1 MQQSTPYLSFRGIGK
16 TFPGVKA
23 LTDISFDCYAGQVH
37 ALMGENGAGKSTLLK
52 ILSGN
57 YAPTTGSV
65 VINGQEMSFS
75 DTTAALNAGVAII
88 YQELHLVP
96 EMTVAENIYLGQLP
110 HKGGIV
116 NRSLLNYEAGLQL
129 KHLGMDIDP
138 DTPLKYLSIGQWQM
152 VEIAKALAR
161 NAKIIAFDEPTSSLS
176 AREIDN
182 LFRVIR
188 ELRKEG
194 RGILYVS
201 HRMEEIFALSDAI
214 TVFKDGRYVKT
225 FTDMQQVD
233 HDALVQAMVG
243 RDIGDIYGWQPR
255 SYGEERLR
263 LDAVKAPGVRTPISL
278 AVRSGEIVGLFGL
291 VGAGR
296 SELMK
301 GLFGGTQITA
311 GQVYIDQQ
319 PIDIRKPSH
328 AIAAGMMLCPEDR
341 KAEGIIPVH
350 SVRDNINISAR
361 RKHVLGGCVI
371 NNGWEENNADHHIRS
386 LNIKTPGA
394 EQLIMNLS
402 GGNQQKAI
410 LGRWLSE
417 EMKVILLDEPTR
429 GIDVG
434 AKHEIYNVIYALAA
448 QGVAVLFIACAIFV
462 PNFATFINMKGLGL
476 AISMSGMVACG
487 MLFCLASGDFDLSV
501 ASVIACAGVTTAVV
515 INLTESLWIGVAA
528 GLLLGILCGLVN
540 GFVIAKLK
548 INALITTLATMQI
561 VRGLAYIISDGKAVG
576 IEDESFFALGY
587 ANWFGLPAPIW
598 LTVACLIIFGLLL
611 NKTTFGRN
619 TLAIGGN
626 EEAARLAGVPVVRTK
641 IIIFVLS
648 GLVSAIAGI
657 ILASRMTSGQPMT
670 SIGYELIVI
679 SACVLGG
686 VSLKGGI
693 GKISYVV
700 AGILILGTVEN
711 AMNLLNISPF
721 AQYVVRGLI
730 LLAAVIF
737 DRYKQKAKRTV

>member
-1 MQQSTPYLSFRGIGK
+1 MQQSTPYLSFRGISK

-23 LTDISFDCYAGQVH
+23 LSDISFDCYSGQVH

-57 YAPTTGSV
+57 YAPTSGSLV
-65 VINGQEMSFS
+65 LRGEEISFA
-75 DTTAALNAGVAII
+75 DTTAALNAGIAII

-110 HKGGIV
+110 SRGGFV
-116 NRSLLNYEAGLQL
+116 NRSLLNYEARLQL
-129 KHLGMDIDP
+129 EHLGLDIDP

-161 NAKIIAFDEPTSSLS
+161 NAKVIAFDEPTSSLS

-194 RGILYVS
+194 RVIIYVS

-214 TVFKDGRYVKT
+214 TVFKDGRYVCT
-225 FTDMQQVD
+225 FDDIKAVS
-233 HDALVQAMVG
+233 HDRLVQAMVG
-243 RDIGDIYGWQPR
+243 REIGDIYGWQSR
-255 SYGEERLR
+255 EYGDERLR
-263 LDAVKAPGVRTPISL
+263 LDQVKAPGVRTPISL

-301 GLFGGTQITA
+301 GIFGGTRLSGGQIFID
-311 GQVYIDQQ
+311 GQPVTIDKPAQA
-319 PIDIRKPSH
+319 IR
-328 AIAAGMMLCPEDR
+328 AGMMLCPEDR

-361 RKHVLGGCVI
+361 RKHIHAGCLI
-371 NNGWEENNADHHIRS
+371 NNAWESTNAEHHIKS

-394 EQLIMNLS
+394 QQLIMNLS

-448 QGVAVLFIACAIFV
+448 SGVAVLF
-462 PNFATFINMKGLGL
+462 
-476 AISMSGMVACG
+476 
-487 MLFCLASGDFDLSV
+487 ASSDLPEV
-501 ASVIACAGVTTAVV
+501 
-515 INLTESLWIGVAA
+515 LGVADRILVMRE
-528 GLLLGILCGLVN
+528 GEISGELLHDSAN
-540 GFVIAKLK
+540 EQQ
-548 INALITTLATMQI
+548 ALSLAMPKVSQ
-561 VRGLAYIISDGKAVG
+561 AV
-576 IEDESFFALGY
+576 A
-587 ANWFGLPAPIW
+587 
-598 LTVACLIIFGLLL
+598 
-611 NKTTFGRN
+611 
-619 TLAIGGN
+619 
-626 EEAARLAGVPVVRTK
+626 
-641 IIIFVLS
+641 
-648 GLVSAIAGI
+648 
-657 ILASRMTSGQPMT
+657 
-670 SIGYELIVI
+670 
-679 SACVLGG
+679 
-686 VSLKGGI
+686 
-693 GKISYVV
+693 
-700 AGILILGTVEN
+700 
-711 AMNLLNISPF
+711 
-721 AQYVVRGLI
+721 
-730 LLAAVIF
+730 
-737 DRYKQKAKRTV
+737 

>member
-1 MQQSTPYLSFRGIGK
+1 MQQSTPYLSFRGISK

-23 LTDISFDCYAGQVH
+23 LSDISFDCYSGQVH

-57 YAPTTGSV
+57 YAPTSGSLV
-65 VINGQEMSFS
+65 LRGEEISFA
-75 DTTAALNAGVAII
+75 DTTAALNAGIAII

-110 HKGGIV
+110 SRGGFV
-116 NRSLLNYEAGLQL
+116 NRSLLNYEARLQL
-129 KHLGMDIDP
+129 EHLGLDIDP

-161 NAKIIAFDEPTSSLS
+161 NAKVIAFDEPTSSLS

-194 RGILYVS
+194 RVIIYVS

-214 TVFKDGRYVKT
+214 TVFKDGRYVCTFDDIKT
-225 FTDMQQVD
+225 VS
-233 HDALVQAMVG
+233 HDRLVQAMVG
-243 RDIGDIYGWQPR
+243 REIGDIYGWQSR
-255 SYGEERLR
+255 EYGDERLR
-263 LDAVKAPGVRTPISL
+263 LDQVKAPGVRTPISL

-301 GLFGGTQITA
+301 GIFGGTRLSGGQIFID
-311 GQVYIDQQ
+311 GQPVTINKPAQA
-319 PIDIRKPSH
+319 IR
-328 AIAAGMMLCPEDR
+328 AGMMLCPEDR

-361 RKHVLGGCVI
+361 RKHIHAGCLI
-371 NNGWEENNADHHIRS
+371 NNAWESTNAEHHIKS

-394 EQLIMNLS
+394 QQLIMNLS

-448 QGVAVLFIACAIFV
+448 SGVAVLF
-462 PNFATFINMKGLGL
+462 
-476 AISMSGMVACG
+476 
-487 MLFCLASGDFDLSV
+487 ASSDLPEV
-501 ASVIACAGVTTAVV
+501 
-515 INLTESLWIGVAA
+515 LGVADRILVMRE
-528 GLLLGILCGLVN
+528 GEISGELLHDGAN
-540 GFVIAKLK
+540 EQQ
-548 INALITTLATMQI
+548 ALSLAMPKVSQ
-561 VRGLAYIISDGKAVG
+561 AV
-576 IEDESFFALGY
+576 A
-587 ANWFGLPAPIW
+587 
-598 LTVACLIIFGLLL
+598 
-611 NKTTFGRN
+611 
-619 TLAIGGN
+619 
-626 EEAARLAGVPVVRTK
+626 
-641 IIIFVLS
+641 
-648 GLVSAIAGI
+648 
-657 ILASRMTSGQPMT
+657 
-670 SIGYELIVI
+670 
-679 SACVLGG
+679 
-686 VSLKGGI
+686 
-693 GKISYVV
+693 
-700 AGILILGTVEN
+700 
-711 AMNLLNISPF
+711 
-721 AQYVVRGLI
+721 
-730 LLAAVIF
+730 
-737 DRYKQKAKRTV
+737 

>member
-1 MQQSTPYLSFRGIGK
+1 MQQSQPYLSFRGISK

-57 YAPTTGSV
+57 YAPTGGSLV
-65 VINGQEMSFS
+65 LRGQDVIFA

-96 EMTVAENIYLGQLP
+96 EMTVAENIYLGQMP

-129 KHLGMDIDP
+129 KHLGLDIDP
-138 DTPLKYLSIGQWQM
+138 QTPLKYLSIGQWQM

-161 NAKIIAFDEPTSSLS
+161 NAKVIAFDEPTSSLS

-188 ELRKEG
+188 ELRNEG
-194 RGILYVS
+194 RVIIYVS

-214 TVFKDGRYVKT
+214 TVFKDGRYVRT
-225 FTDMQQVD
+225 FDDMQQVNND
-233 HDALVQAMVG
+233 QLVQAMVG
-243 RDIGDIYGWQPR
+243 REIGDIYGWQPR
-255 SYGEERLR
+255 DYGAERLR
-263 LDAVKAPGVRTPISL
+263 LENVKAPGVRQPVSL
-278 AVRSGEIVGLFGL
+278 SVKSGEIVGLFGL

-301 GLFGGTQITA
+301 GLFGATRITG
-311 GQVYIDQQ
+311 GQVLIDGQ
-319 PIDIRKPSH
+319 PVNIQKPAH
-328 AIAAGMMLCPEDR
+328 AIRAGMMLCPEDR
-341 KAEGIIPVH
+341 KADGIIPVH

-361 RKHVLGGCVI
+361 RKHIRGGCLI
-371 NNGWEENNADHHIRS
+371 NNAWEASNAAHHIQS

-448 QGVAVLFIACAIFV
+448 SGVAVLFASSDLPEVLGVADRIIVMREGEIACELMHDSSNEQQA
-462 PNFATFINMKGLGL
+462 LSL
-476 AISMSGMVACG
+476 AM
-487 MLFCLASGDFDLSV
+487 
-501 ASVIACAGVTTAVV
+501 
-515 INLTESLWIGVAA
+515 
-528 GLLLGILCGLVN
+528 
-540 GFVIAKLK
+540 
-548 INALITTLATMQI
+548 
-561 VRGLAYIISDGKAVG
+561 
-576 IEDESFFALGY
+576 
-587 ANWFGLPAPIW
+587 P
-598 LTVACLIIFGLLL
+598 
-611 NKTTFGRN
+611 KTTQ
-619 TLAIGGN
+619 A
-626 EEAARLAGVPVVRTK
+626 
-641 IIIFVLS
+641 
-648 GLVSAIAGI
+648 
-657 ILASRMTSGQPMT
+657 
-670 SIGYELIVI
+670 
-679 SACVLGG
+679 
-686 VSLKGGI
+686 
-693 GKISYVV
+693 V
-700 AGILILGTVEN
+700 A
-711 AMNLLNISPF
+711 
-721 AQYVVRGLI
+721 
-730 LLAAVIF
+730 
-737 DRYKQKAKRTV
+737 

>member
-1 MQQSTPYLSFRGIGK
+1 MSETLIQMTRITK
-16 TFPGVKA
+16 RFPGVLA
-23 LTDISFDCYAGQVH
+23 LNQVDFDLRRGEVH
-37 ALMGENGAGKSTLLK
+37 ALLGENGAGKSTLMK
-52 ILSGN
+52 ILSGV
-57 YAPTTGSV
+57 YQPDSGEIRFEGQSV
-65 VINGQEMSFS
+65 SFS
-75 DTTAALNAGVAII
+75 DPLSAQHAGITIIHQEFNLFPDLTVEENIFIGREFCKNSRWQLDKRAQRQAVEKILHTLNLKIAPDARVS
-88 YQELHLVP
+88 EL
-96 EMTVAENIYLGQLP
+96 TVAQ
-110 HKGGIV
+110 
-116 NRSLLNYEAGLQL
+116 Q
-129 KHLGMDIDP
+129 
-138 DTPLKYLSIGQWQM
+138 QM

-194 RGILYVS
+194 RVILYVS

-301 GLFGGTQITA
+301 GMFGGTQITA

-448 QGVAVLFIACAIFV
+448 QGVAVLF
-462 PNFATFINMKGLGL
+462 
-476 AISMSGMVACG
+476 
-487 MLFCLASGDFDLSV
+487 ASSDLPEV
-501 ASVIACAGVTTAVV
+501 
-515 INLTESLWIGVAA
+515 LGVADR
-528 GLLLGILCGLVN
+528 
-540 GFVIAKLK
+540 
-548 INALITTLATMQI
+548 I
-561 VRGLAYIISDGKAVG
+561 VVMREG
-576 IEDESFFALGY
+576 E
-587 ANWFGLPAPIW
+587 
-598 LTVACLIIFGLLL
+598 
-611 NKTTFGRN
+611 
-619 TLAIGGN
+619 
-626 EEAARLAGVPVVRTK
+626 
-641 IIIFVLS
+641 
-648 GLVSAIAGI
+648 IAGELLHEQADERQALS
-657 ILASRMTSGQPMT
+657 LAMPK
-670 SIGYELIVI
+670 
-679 SACVLGG
+679 
-686 VSLKGGI
+686 VSQA
-693 GKISYVV
+693 V
-700 AGILILGTVEN
+700 A
-711 AMNLLNISPF
+711 
-721 AQYVVRGLI
+721 
-730 LLAAVIF
+730 
-737 DRYKQKAKRTV
+737 